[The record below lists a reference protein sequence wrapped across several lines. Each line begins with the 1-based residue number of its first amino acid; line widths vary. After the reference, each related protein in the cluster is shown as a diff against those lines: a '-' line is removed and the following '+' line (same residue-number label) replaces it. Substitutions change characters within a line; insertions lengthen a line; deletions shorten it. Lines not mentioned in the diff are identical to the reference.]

1 MMLELRETEVQE
13 LQATLEGRL
22 EQLLDEIIHT
32 DDREYRSELRH
43 RYEQLDSMRHRLE
56 SLTES
61 AQTYA

>member
-1 MMLELRETEVQE
+1 MMLELREAEVQE
-13 LQATLEGRL
+13 LQSTLERRL